1 MATAPVV
8 IPYALTQLAEGVT
21 LDCSLTTAQ
30 SIFQV
35 PNGAKAV
42 PMFLVFRDASAALT
56 GLTLSAG
63 LSTTAASTVTTYL
76 NANAFLGTMATTT
89 GPVFQ
94 PVYGTSVANAVAYA
108 NQGQYLNVTAT
119 ATVSAKVKV
128 DVLGYITFT

>member
-8 IPYALTQLAEGVT
+8 IPYAMTQLAEGVL

-30 SIFQV
+30 QVLQV
-35 PNGAKAV
+35 PNGAKVV

-76 NANAFLGTMATTT
+76 NASNVLNAMVTTT

-94 PVYGTSVANAVAYA
+94 PLYGTSVANAVPYA
-108 NQGQYLNVTAT
+108 QAAQYLNVTAT
-119 ATVSAKVKV
+119 ATVSAKLKV